1 MEGYL
6 WERRAKVGSSMFG
19 SGKLYKK
26 RWCVLQGQV
35 LTIFDDLDLKS
46 QKAKGLAKSH
56 TKLDHMLARVRTA
69 GANDIVKDLDHE
81 HVFEIVPHDRPE
93 SDHEDSK
100 DSLVFSADSE
110 NIMSM
115 WLNSLNEAC
124 SGDTLVLTLAQHCQI
139 LGLPNPAEHALIESE
154 VTHAYRKVV
163 VKCHPD
169 KPGGNERTF
178 QIVQRSY
185 EALLR
190 HLERTVDFDAV
201 HFTVVL
207 EKTVV
212 AGIGLKVVADDLTG
226 EIVIRGIHP
235 KVVIHQLDEAA
246 GGSLLDGDILAGIG
260 EESTLLWKFS
270 RVRQRLND
278 FREPPGNLILLQ
290 FVRYVPHAEQHFQHD
305 DAADSVW
312 STTLG
317 ESQTQATAG
326 VHGTASSANAASNA
340 SASIAAA
347 SSTPLQGR
355 LKISTLNLP
364 PPGGS
369 AAAHSTPRSSM
380 SHNNNL
386 SHEEMDLTLSP
397 IGFTHP
403 PAAPS
408 GALLALQQENA
419 ELKKQ
424 LLHANEKLATE
435 VNKSSKLND
444 IVNRLGDDL
453 RGRNEAL
460 ALALQKEQYYRLQV
474 QNMLFTS
481 YNETVNSGNASIKDQ
496 PGNQALNNSI
506 AVVSEKILKG
516 REVFASD
523 QTHAYMKK
531 ADIALGAN
539 KSHTYKHAQSMAVS
553 SVSALDPSN
562 ALLEI
567 WDASGHTAV
576 DRLVQLERRLQK
588 SEKNMGFEKIAEG
601 FHLPD
606 TGKDKDKDKRGSIG
620 TSGAGTIGINGI
632 NASNTELDITAA
644 SDNGSIIVHK
654 QPVFGQNAHSGG
666 LTSHLGTQK
675 GAHRQSNVLGF
686 GHHTAGHAPPGG
698 ASSRRMSS
706 MSAHPA

>member
-1 MEGYL
+1 
-6 WERRAKVGSSMFG
+6 MFG

-56 TKLDHMLARVRTA
+56 TYLDHMLARVRTA
-69 GANDIVKDLDHE
+69 GANDTVKDLDHE
-81 HVFEIVPHDRPE
+81 HVFEIVPHDHPE

-139 LGLPNPAEHALIESE
+139 LGLPNPAEHALVESE

-178 QIVQRSY
+178 QIVQKSY

-207 EKTVV
+207 EKTAA

-278 FREPPGNLILLQ
+278 FREPPGNIILLQ
-290 FVRYVPHAEQHFQHD
+290 FVRYVPHAEQNFQHD
-305 DAADSVW
+305 DVADSVW

-340 SASIAAA
+340 SSSVAAA
-347 SSTPLQGR
+347 SSTPLHAH

-369 AAAHSTPRSSM
+369 AAALNTPRSATSH

-419 ELKKQ
+419 EMKKQ
-424 LLHANEKLATE
+424 LLHAKEKLATE

-474 QNMLFTS
+474 QNMLIAA

-496 PGNQALNNSI
+496 QGNQALNNSI
-506 AVVSEKILKG
+506 AVTSEKILKG

-553 SVSALDPSN
+553 AVSALDPSN

-567 WDASGHTAV
+567 WDASGHSAV

-588 SEKNMGFEKIAEG
+588 SEKTLGFEKIAEG

-606 TGKDKDKDKRGSIG
+606 TGKDKRGSTG
-620 TSGAGTIGINGI
+620 FSSAGTIGINGI
-632 NASNTELDITAA
+632 NASNTELDIIAA
-644 SDNGSIIVHK
+644 SDVGSIIGHK
-654 QPVFGQNAHSGG
+654 PPMFGQNAHSGG

-675 GAHRQSNVLGF
+675 GAPRQSIALGF
-686 GHHTAGHAPPGG
+686 GHHAAGHAPPGS

-706 MSAHPA
+706 MNANLA